1 MEKIIAVVSGK
12 GGVGKTTFVS
22 NIGLALAE
30 FNRNAVVVDADLS
43 TANLGLQL
51 GFYQF
56 PLGLQDALEGNINIS
71 EAVYTH
77 QTGLKVLPAS
87 ISLSYLH
94 KNPSPYRLKSLLN
107 ELDGTIVIDSPPG
120 LGKEV
125 FLVLKACTDVLVV
138 TNPEIP
144 AVTDALKVI
153 RVARELKK
161 EPMGIIV
168 NRVKDSY
175 ELRTAEIEA
184 MCEAPVIGTIPE
196 DKEIK
201 RALFNKTPVMTNRPY
216 SKASLAIK
224 SIAANIVGEKYT
236 APKFAKLRNLVTR

>member
-12 GGVGKTTFVS
+12 GGVGKTTLVS
-22 NIGLALAE
+22 NLGLALAE
-30 FNRNAVVVDADLS
+30 FNKNAVVVDADLS

-56 PLGLQDALEGNINIS
+56 PMGLQDALEGNINVS
-71 EAVYTH
+71 DAVYTH
-77 QTGLKVLPAS
+77 QSGLKVLPAS

-94 KNPSPYRLKSLLN
+94 KNPSPYRLKSLLSDL
-107 ELDGTIVIDSPPG
+107 EGIVIIDSPPG

-125 FLVLKACTDVLVV
+125 FLTLKAATDVLVV

-161 EPMGIIV
+161 EPMGIIL
-168 NRVKDSY
+168 NRTKDSY
-175 ELRTAEIEA
+175 ELRPHEIEA

-196 DKEIK
+196 DKAVK
-201 RALFNKTPVMTNRPY
+201 RSLFEKMPVMTYKPY
-216 SKASLAIK
+216 SPASVAIRK
-224 SIAANIVGEKYT
+224 IAANIIGEDYKP
-236 APKFAKLRNLVTR
+236 PKLLKLRNLLFK

>member
-30 FNRNAVVVDADLS
+30 FNKSAVVVDADLS

-51 GFYQF
+51 GLYQF
-56 PLGLQDALEGNINIS
+56 PMGLQDALEGNINVS
-71 EAVYTH
+71 DAVYTH
-77 QTGLKVLPAS
+77 QSGLKVLPAS
-87 ISLSYLH
+87 ISLNYLN
-94 KNPSPYRLKSLLN
+94 KNPSPYRLKSLLSD
-107 ELDGTIVIDSPPG
+107 LDGTVVIDSPPG

-125 FLVLKACTDVLVV
+125 FLVLKACTDVLVI

-175 ELRTAEIEA
+175 ELRSAEIEA

-196 DKEIK
+196 DRSVK
-201 RALFNKTPVMTNRPY
+201 RSLFEKTPVMTHRPY
-216 SKASLAIK
+216 SAASVAIK
-224 SIAANIVGEKYT
+224 KIAANLIGETYSP
-236 APKFAKLRNLVTR
+236 PKFVKLRNLVTR